1 MTPIALGSRSPLLL
15 IRLPWGENPERINFQ
30 GLSLLS
36 SRVLPDQ
43 EILRI
48 PLFCRYEI
56 ELS

>member
-36 SRVLPDQ
+36 SGLLPDRRDSADASISQ
-43 EILRI
+43 V
-48 PLFCRYEI
+48 
-56 ELS
+56 